1 MCNRK
6 TPVTAVILM
15 AGAVALGGCAGA
27 GGPSLGPV
35 SGMTTGS
42 VDGQS
47 GSDNPAAMAKSD
59 TAEKVATTK
68 AGAAKGEAAEAEG
81 TLALARSLRAKG
93 DKAKAL
99 AELERGRKEKPGD
112 RELAREAG
120 ILALELGQ
128 LDRAKKS
135 LMAALD
141 PAKPDFHVLSA
152 LGTVHA
158 SSGNQQDAQANFKQA
173 LKLRPDHQP
182 TLNNLALSY
191 VLDGELAKAE
201 STLKSASKTGASA
214 QQVKENLA
222 LVLALAG
229 KYDDAEKVATG
240 VMPKAKAVA
249 NLAYLRSLTEK
260 EKGG

>member
-1 MCNRK
+1 MRDRK
-6 TPVTAVILM
+6 TPAAAAILI
-15 AGAVALGGCAGA
+15 AGAVVLGGCAGA

-35 SGMTTGS
+35 AGITTGS
-42 VDGQS
+42 VDAQPGAN
-47 GSDNPAAMAKSD
+47 GAAAASKSD
-59 TAEKVATTK
+59 AGDKVATTT
-68 AGAAKGEAAEAEG
+68 AGAAKGVAAVPG
-81 TLALARSLRAKG
+81 STLALARSLRDKG
-93 DKAKAL
+93 DKTKAL

-128 LDRAKKS
+128 LDRAKTS

-158 SSGNQQDAQANFKQA
+158 SSGNQQDAQANFRHA

-201 STLKSASKTGASA
+201 STLKSASKNGQTT

-222 LVLALAG
+222 LVLALSG
-229 KYDDAEKVATG
+229 KYDDAEKVVAD
-240 VMPKAKAVA
+240 VMPKAKAAA
-249 NLAYLRSLTEK
+249 NMAYLRSLTEK